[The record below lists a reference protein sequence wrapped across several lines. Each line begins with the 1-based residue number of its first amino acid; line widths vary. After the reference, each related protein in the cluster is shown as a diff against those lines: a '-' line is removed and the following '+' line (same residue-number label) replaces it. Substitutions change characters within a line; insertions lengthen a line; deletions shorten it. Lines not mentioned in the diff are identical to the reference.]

1 MSYKLALVSP
11 PLRATSRKLPISL
24 LQLAGYTDKYVKGAE
39 TFIVDIKRKPYFRL
53 TKNEFKEIK
62 KQIVEEIA
70 AKKPQMVGF
79 TILFSDVLDSIELA
93 QEVRK
98 RLPDAVIIAGGVHA
112 SYRPDELLYEG
123 SVFDYVVIGEGE
135 RTLKE
140 LVEAHIKSKENKIG
154 LKEIKKI
161 RGLAYMNKENKI
173 IETGFRELIQDLD
186 EVPMIPYEK
195 IDTEFYFKPDLT
207 QIYYFLF
214 SSSFLMTTRGCP
226 SRCTFCTGNDL
237 WKKTCG
243 SYAIRSCSV
252 ERTLD
257 ELEILVNKY
266 KVDGIFI
273 SDQSFTYNRE
283 RAKKICEGII
293 KRGLK
298 FIWQAQTKAFM
309 VDDELVGLMKKAGC
323 IQLCF
328 GFESGSQEALNR
340 MKKGITIEQIKNA
353 TRICQK
359 HGMRLFPCFMI
370 NTPGETFEEL
380 QKTRELI
387 DWVDGPK
394 TYYNFAVC
402 IPFPGSQIYDE
413 LGKKKF
419 EKNEYA
425 DLTDTTDDYIRK
437 EKRIKMC
444 KHNVDLVD
452 EITRLNKK
460 YNPIRKRIF
469 MHLDPIYLKQI
480 LRSKRKLQY
489 IKEGLEIIK
498 FILHKVFTGERAAG

>member
-1 MSYKLALVSP
+1 MSYKLVLVSP

-24 LQLAGYTDKYVKGAE
+24 LQLAGYVDKYVNNTE
-39 TFIVDIKRKPYFRL
+39 TSIVDVKTKLYFKLTDEDYKNVKRK
-53 TKNEFKEIK
+53 
-62 KQIVEEIA
+62 IVEEIVK
-70 AKKPQMVGF
+70 KKPDMVGF
-79 TILFSDVLDSIELA
+79 TILFSDVFDSIEIA
-93 QEVRK
+93 NEVKK
-98 RLPDAVIIAGGVHA
+98 RLPNAVIIAGGVHA
-112 SYRPDELLYEG
+112 SYRPDELIYKN

-140 LVEAHIKSKENKIG
+140 LVEAHIKSKNNRINERD
-154 LKEIKKI
+154 IKKI
-161 RGLAYMNKENKI
+161 KGVAYLNEKGKLT
-173 IETGFRELIQDLD
+173 ETGFRELIQNLD

-195 IDTEFYFKPDLT
+195 VDTNFYFKPELT

-226 SRCTFCTGNDL
+226 SQCTFCTGKDL

-257 ELEILVNKY
+257 ELEVLVKKY
-266 KVDGIFI
+266 KVDAIFI

-283 RAKKICEGII
+283 RVRKICEGII
-293 KRGLK
+293 KRKLK
-298 FIWQAQTKAFM
+298 FVWQAQTKAFM

-340 MKKGITIEQIKNA
+340 MKKGITLEQIKNA
-353 TRICQK
+353 TTICK
-359 HGMRLFPCFMI
+359 RHGMRLFPCFMI
-370 NTPGETFEEL
+370 NTPGETFEDL

-387 DWVDGPK
+387 EWVDWAK
-394 TYYNFAVC
+394 TYYNFAIC
-402 IPFPGSQIYDE
+402 MPFPGSQIYDD
-413 LGKKKF
+413 LGKDKF
-419 EKNEYA
+419 EKDEYA
-425 DLTDTTDDYIRK
+425 ILTSSTKEFLRTD
-437 EKRIKMC
+437 KRVKMC
-444 KHNVDLVD
+444 KHNADLVD
-452 EITRLNKK
+452 EITRLNKR

-469 MHLDPIYLKQI
+469 MHFDPIYLKQI

-489 IKEGLEIIK
+489 IKEGLGIVK
-498 FILHKVFTGERAAG
+498 FILHKIFTGERAAG